1 LTKVGGRS
9 CATSDVEPVQTEQPI
24 RARVTLDEFPPL
36 RVRYGF
42 ELDDQLEPLSDT
54 RSVRPGVAA
63 DATYRNVFGRA
74 ASTGIALRYTKDFE
88 AGRIFYSMP
97 SFFGLPLT
105 TTVFV
110 SRSREQFATST
121 ANPYYVDKSSLS
133 AEQRFRPW
141 RQLQMSYSYSFER
154 DHTVNLNV
162 DPNDPLAFV
171 ILPYN
176 IAKLTTT
183 ALLDTRNDL
192 SDASRGLFTTSTF
205 EYAPAALGSDLRF
218 AKFFFQQNY
227 YRALG
232 GSLVFATSGRLGLA
246 AGYGQDLVQTEK
258 FFAGGGNSV
267 RGYRQDGL
275 GPVDVFGNPA
285 GGNSLLV
292 FNEELRFPIAW
303 RFRGV
308 GFFDAGNV
316 FAKIGDL
323 RFGELRAGTGVGLR
337 VVTPFAMLRVDLG
350 TPVSPRPGEG
360 RVRWFFS
367 IGQSF

>member
-1 LTKVGGRS
+1 
-9 CATSDVEPVQTEQPI
+9 
-24 RARVTLDEFPPL
+24 VTLDEFPPL

-74 ASTGIALRYTKDFE
+74 ASTGLALRYTKDFE

-97 SFFGLPLT
+97 SFLGLPLT
-105 TTVFV
+105 STLFLQ
-110 SRSREQFATST
+110 RSREQVA
-121 ANPYYVDKSSLS
+121 VDTDRPSLTDKTVFT

-141 RQLQMSYSYSFER
+141 RRLQMSYAYNFER
-154 DHTVNLNV
+154 NHTFDKNPPKN
-162 DPNDPLAFV
+162 PLDAFDLT
-171 ILPYN
+171 IN

-192 SDASRGLFTTSTF
+192 GDASRGLFTTSTF
-205 EYAPAALGSDLRF
+205 EYAPAALGSDVRF
-218 AKFFFQQNY
+218 AKYFFQQNY
-227 YRALG
+227 YQTLG
-232 GSLVFATSGRLGLA
+232 GSLVFATSARVGLA
-246 AGYGQDLVQTEK
+246 AGYGQDLVFSEK

-275 GPVDVFGNPA
+275 GPVGVLGPT
-285 GGNSLLV
+285 GGNALLV

-323 RFGELRAGTGVGLR
+323 SFGGLRAGTGVGLR

-350 TPVSPRPGEG
+350 TPLSPRPDEG

>member
-1 LTKVGGRS
+1 
-9 CATSDVEPVQTEQPI
+9 
-24 RARVTLDEFPPL
+24 
-36 RVRYGF
+36 
-42 ELDDQLEPLSDT
+42 
-54 RSVRPGVAA
+54 VAA

-97 SFFGLPLT
+97 SFLGLPLIST
-105 TTVFV
+105 AFV
-110 SRSREQFATST
+110 SRSREQLGASTSR
-121 ANPYYVDKSSLS
+121 PYFVDKSDFTL
-133 AEQRFRPW
+133 EQRFRPW
-141 RQLQMSYSYSFER
+141 RQLQMSYSYNFER
-154 DHTVNLNV
+154 SHQMSTNLNP
-162 DPNDPLAFV
+162 DDLSAIDFT
-171 ILPYN
+171 LN

-192 SDASRGLFTTSTF
+192 GDASRGLFTTSTF
-205 EYAPAALGSDLRF
+205 EYAPAALGSDVRF
-218 AKFFFQQNY
+218 AKYFFQQNY
-227 YRALG
+227 YQTLG
-232 GSLVFATSGRLGLA
+232 GSLVFATSARIGLA
-246 AGYGQDLVQTEK
+246 AGYGQDLVLSEK

-275 GPVDVFGNPA
+275 GPVDVFGPT
-285 GGNSLLV
+285 GGNALLV

-323 RFGELRAGTGVGLR
+323 RFGGLRAGTGVGLR

-350 TPVSPRPGEG
+350 TPLSPRPGEG